1 MPRSPCSGTVRQA
14 GVGRADSREIAA
26 RFFRRVRLAAASFAA
41 IAALFVASAPCA
53 YAAAPEDL
61 EHAVRTSQ
69 AAIGRSVGDW
79 RFTDRAGRKIS
90 TGDLRG
96 KPLVVSFIY
105 TGCFQVCPATTQ
117 FLRRAV
123 QHAREALGSD
133 RFRVVSIGFN
143 QPFDT
148 PEALAA
154 FARQQG
160 IDVPEWE
167 FLAPRTEDVA
177 PLLARFGVTVQPT
190 AAGFDHVIQAT
201 IVDADGVIYRQV
213 YGDAFELPM
222 FIGPLKE
229 LLSGQATQAATLENI
244 WLKVKLYCTVYDPA
258 SGKYKLNYSLFVEI
272 FAGLTTLGA
281 LVWFLLR
288 QMWRSRSDARSA

>member
-1 MPRSPCSGTVRQA
+1 MIDYAPLRPLARLLIRT
-14 GVGRADSREIAA
+14 IA
-26 RFFRRVRLAAASFAA
+26 VLAAG
-41 IAALFVASAPCA
+41 AALLPL
-53 YAAAPEDL
+53 AAGANQAEEL
-61 EHAVRTSQ
+61 ERAVRFSQ
-69 AAIGRSVGDW
+69 AAIGRSVSDW
-79 RFTDRAGRKIS
+79 RFTDHAGQSVRVA
-90 TGDLRG
+90 DFRG
-96 KPLVVSFIY
+96 QPLVVSFIY

-123 QHAREALGSD
+123 SAARDALGPR

-154 FARQQG
+154 FARQQS
-160 IDVPEWE
+160 IDLENWT
-167 FLAPRTEDVA
+167 FLAPRPADVEA
-177 PLLARFGVTVQPT
+177 LLAEFGLTVKPT
-190 AAGFDHVIQAT
+190 AAGFDHLIQAT
-201 IVDADGVIYRQV
+201 IVDTDGVIYRQV
-213 YGDAFELPM
+213 YGDAFALPM

-229 LLSGQATQAATLENI
+229 LLSGQARREVTLENI

-281 LVWFLLR
+281 LAWFLLR
-288 QMWRSRSDARSA
+288 QLRRPRDDARSA